1 MLLETSVIVQSIVVD
16 LLDNIFH
23 FQITVKLELIDVLLK
38 QLFNC

>member
-23 FQITVKLELIDVLLK
+23 FQIIVKLELIDVLLK